1 MHDYKRETVLYM
13 QEQEEVSSLNL
24 AYSHHSDLKK
34 PVVKVWKNPF
44 LPFYM
49 LSNPSHIDSPEQPSQ
64 VEASAKR
71 QNQTLHV
78 RRTDFMDHYCK
89 ELPFDY

>member
-1 MHDYKRETVLYM
+1 
-13 QEQEEVSSLNL
+13 
-24 AYSHHSDLKK
+24 
-34 PVVKVWKNPF
+34 
-44 LPFYM
+44 M

-71 QNQTLHV
+71 QNQTVHV

-89 ELPFDY
+89 ELPFVY